1 MGEALTLLNKTL
13 CDIGLAARKAVALQG
28 GQATLMASPIAD
40 ACVAAVAKSQGLLAV
55 GSS

>member
-40 ACVAAVAKSQGLLAV
+40 ACIAAVAKSQGLLAV